1 LALRRRNKET
11 SAMRFG
17 IFSNGQRGRRLAADT
32 YDADLAE
39 IVAADRLG
47 FDEAWVSEHMGG
59 WAPDVVPFSEL
70 LIAKAAGL
78 TSRILLAP
86 AVRLLPLFHPL
97 NVAVS
102 AAMCD
107 HLLRGRYIFGFGSGV
122 PFLGN
127 MQRRG
132 LGNEQR
138 HPMMLEAIDYILKC
152 WTATEPFDWR
162 GIFWQ
167 GAGIN
172 IDPKPFQHPHP
183 PIAVATGQA
192 AVTAMAGERGWTTV
206 ISQFDTADS
215 IRRRADIYVAAAQAA
230 GRAGA
235 ADKVTVAR
243 HLHIGDNAA
252 RARDE
257 VRDGFQHAIEEWKA
271 IAASRFNPYLPPGV
285 QAMDFTAQHAFDSG
299 LFIAGDPDTVYRQLK
314 DVYERAGGFGTLLV
328 VMGKD
333 WGTAEQRERS
343 LRLFMSEIG
352 PRLAALDANTVPRLA
367 MAPVS
372 DPGSESQIAAAY

>member
-1 LALRRRNKET
+1 
-11 SAMRFG
+11 MRFG
-17 IFSNGQRGRRLAADT
+17 IFSNGQRCRKIAADT

-39 IVAADRLG
+39 IVAADQLG

-78 TSRILLAP
+78 TERIRLAP

-107 HLLRGRYIFGFGSGV
+107 HLLRGRYTFGFGSGV

-132 LGNEQR
+132 LANDQR
-138 HPMMLEAIDYILKC
+138 HPMMMEAIDYILKC
-152 WTATEPFDWR
+152 WTATEPFDWH
-162 GIFWQ
+162 GKSWP
-167 GAGIN
+167 GTAIN
-172 IDPKPFQHPHP
+172 IDPKPNQAPHP

-192 AVTAMAGERGWTTV
+192 AVTAMAAERGWTTV

-215 IRRRADIYVAAAQAA
+215 IRRRADIYVAAAKAA
-230 GRAGA
+230 GRGVA

-243 HLHIGDNAA
+243 HLHVSDTVAQ
-252 RARDE
+252 ARDE
-257 VRDGFQHAIEEWKA
+257 MREGFQTSVEEWKT
-271 IAASRFNPYLPPGV
+271 IAASRFDPYLPPGV
-285 QAMDFTAQHAFDSG
+285 PATAFTAQHAFDSG
-299 LFIAGDPDTVYRQLK
+299 LFIAGDPDTVYRQVK
-314 DVYERAGGFGTLLV
+314 DIYDRSGGFGTMLI

-333 WGTAEQRERS
+333 WGTAVQRDRS
-343 LRLFMSEIG
+343 LQLFMREVA
-352 PRLAALDANTVPRLA
+352 PRLAALDANALPRA
-367 MAPVS
+367 ATAPS
-372 DPGSESQIAAAY
+372 DASASESQIAAAY

>member
-1 LALRRRNKET
+1 
-11 SAMRFG
+11 MRFG
-17 IFSNGQRGRRLAADT
+17 IFSNGQRTRQIAADT

-78 TSRILLAP
+78 TSRIRLAP

-132 LGNEQR
+132 LANDQR
-138 HPMMLEAIDYILKC
+138 HPMMMEAIDYILRC
-152 WTATEPFDWR
+152 WTATEPFDWS
-162 GIFWQ
+162 GHFWQ
-167 GAGIN
+167 GTGIK
-172 IDPKPFQHPHP
+172 IDPKPFQRPHP
-183 PIAVATGQA
+183 PVAVATGQKAVVTMA
-192 AVTAMAGERGWTTV
+192 AERGWTTV
-206 ISQFDTADS
+206 ISQFDTAES
-215 IRRRADIYVAAAQAA
+215 IRKRADSYVAAAQAA
-230 GRAGA
+230 GRGA
-235 ADKVTVAR
+235 AGDKVTVAR
-243 HLHIGDNAA
+243 HLHLSDSVA

-257 VRDGFQHAIEEWKA
+257 MRGGFQHAIEEWKT

-285 QAMDFTAQHAFDSG
+285 EALQFTAQHAFDSG
-299 LFIAGDPDTVYRQLK
+299 LFLAGDPDTVYRQLK
-314 DVYERAGGFGTLLV
+314 DIYDRAGGFGTLLI

-343 LRLFMSEIG
+343 LRLFMSEVA
-352 PRLAALDANTVPRLA
+352 PRLAGLDADAAPRVA
-367 MAPVS
+367 IAAAGE
-372 DPGSESQIAAAY
+372 PGSESQIAAAY